1 MVFFETLKN
10 RGIQEDDYLITKEGY
25 EHLSV
30 LAPRT
35 VKDIEAAMKLPSPLD
50 NFILPELGKEKK
62 N

>member
-10 RGIQEDDYLITKEGY
+10 RGTQEDDYLITKEGY

-30 LAPRT
+30 LTPRT